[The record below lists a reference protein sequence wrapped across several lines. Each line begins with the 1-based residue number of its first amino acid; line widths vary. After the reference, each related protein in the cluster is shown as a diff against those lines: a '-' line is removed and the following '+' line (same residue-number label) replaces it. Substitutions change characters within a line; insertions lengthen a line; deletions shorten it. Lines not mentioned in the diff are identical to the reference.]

1 MTTLDIEVIG
11 EGLSGLD
18 AGSRGNLHLGMQR
31 GSEVISPVPATA
43 GTVAFALSVEVTP
56 VGEGRAFDARGP
68 YVHGKRGDRFLY
80 LSWGEVDR
88 DGAFGMLM
96 RTKIKL
102 DSIRADLIARA
113 MESGSTLRG
122 TFSLVDAAGKPRSG
136 TIRTDLIAW
145 TVAAGADR
153 G

>member
-18 AGSRGNLHLGMQR
+18 GGSRGNLSLGMQR
-31 GSEVISPVPATA
+31 GSEVISPVAATA
-43 GTVAFALSVEVTP
+43 GTVRFAVSVEVTA
-56 VGEGRAFDARGP
+56 VGESGEFDARGP
-68 YVHGKRGDRFLY
+68 YVHGRRGDRFLY

-102 DSIRADLIARA
+102 NPIDADLVARA
-113 MESGSTLRG
+113 TESGSTLRG
-122 TFSLVDAAGKPRSG
+122 TLSLVDAAGKPRSG
-136 TIRTDLIAW
+136 TIRPDLIAW
-145 TVAAGADR
+145 TVVARADR